1 MCSYCEKCTIKF
13 PLVSFALSLHNTH
26 TMTSCFRCLTGGRC
40 GGGGGGR
47 GGGFRGGSCCSS
59 LLLLTESWSLV
70 SPRPLTLD
78 KHLSFNVQQQLVPN
92 ARYLACWLCRSEF
105 YSLFRFCSA
114 AHDCA
119 KSTKTYHNVIR
130 LRSAPCSPAAARHNQ
145 ITMVSSE
152 TDPPTDFFLLCFIAF
167 MSITNMS
174 FVFIWNINNI
184 IIVRLWQQKLNPDP
198 VTALLQPISCFFFV
212 CFVFFFFF

>member
-1 MCSYCEKCTIKF
+1 MCSYCEKGTIKF

-40 GGGGGGR
+40 GGGGGGGGGR

-59 LLLLTESWSLV
+59 LLLLTVSWSLV
-70 SPRPLTLD
+70 SPRPLTL
-78 KHLSFNVQQQLVPN
+78 KHLFFNVQQKLVLN
-92 ARYLACWLCRSEF
+92 ARYLAFWLCRSEF
-105 YSLFRFCSA
+105 YSLFRFYSA

-119 KSTKTYHNVIR
+119 KMYYNVIL

-152 TDPPTDFFLLCFIAF
+152 TDPPTDFFTAMFYSIYVNYEYELCFY
-167 MSITNMS
+167 MKSKQY
-174 FVFIWNINNI
+174 INC
-184 IIVRLWQQKLNPDP
+184 K
-198 VTALLQPISCFFFV
+198 ALATEVKP
-212 CFVFFFFF
+212 